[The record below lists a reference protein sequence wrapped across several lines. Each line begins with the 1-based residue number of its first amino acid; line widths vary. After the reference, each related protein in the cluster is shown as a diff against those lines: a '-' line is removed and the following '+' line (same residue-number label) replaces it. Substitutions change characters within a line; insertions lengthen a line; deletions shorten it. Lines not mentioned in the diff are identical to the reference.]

1 MIEEVPRHRQR
12 RRCYEEEADEE
23 LIPQQRANVITFT
36 PLGAPPPPKARRCLA
51 LDVSDCSDG
60 VDEGACPVA
69 RVHPFVACTA
79 STISDVNSDDDWQIG
94 DDDVFL
100 ENTKNTIEDY
110 DSDNESEFQQ
120 AMNMMRS
127 IVDLIKRVLR
137 VLRRNRRRL
146 MRRRRN

>member
-36 PLGAPPPPKARRCLA
+36 PPGAPPPPKARRCLA
-51 LDVSDCSDG
+51 FDVSDCSNG

-79 STISDVNSDDDWQIG
+79 STISDGNSDDDWQIG

-100 ENTKNTIEDY
+100 ENTIEDY

-120 AMNMMRS
+120 AMNMMGS
-127 IVDLIKRVLR
+127 IVDLIERVLR